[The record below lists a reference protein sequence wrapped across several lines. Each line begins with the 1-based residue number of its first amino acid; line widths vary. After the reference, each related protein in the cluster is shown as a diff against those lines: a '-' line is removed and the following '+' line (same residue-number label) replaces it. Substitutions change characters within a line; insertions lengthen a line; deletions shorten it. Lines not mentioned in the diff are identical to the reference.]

1 VESTRSVSTEAAA
14 AAQRA
19 RYHAPKARR
28 PARSHGLAL
37 FQQNE
42 AESMNDLKQRIDELL
57 ANLKQERDAL
67 HVKAHLAKMEASD
80 EWTALEAKLAKLNAK
95 ARELGGASREA
106 SKDIGA
112 AAMLLGEEI
121 RDGFR
126 KIAKRL

>member
-1 VESTRSVSTEAAA
+1 MSVRLG
-14 AAQRA
+14 AQRG
-19 RYHAPKARR
+19 
-28 PARSHGLAL
+28 HGLAL
-37 FQQNE
+37 SMHYE
-42 AESMNDLKQRIDELL
+42 ADSMNDLKQRIDELL
-57 ANLKQERDAL
+57 ANLKQERDEL

-80 EWTALEAKLAKLNAK
+80 EWTALEAKLVKLNAK

-126 KIAKRL
+126 KIAKRF